1 MVSKGK
7 KIIKCIDKEK
17 RERFK
22 IDKNNSSTVSRLI
35 ATAIEKGV
43 IKDFDH
49 NGNTKKFKKY
59 IPFWA

>member
-1 MVSKGK
+1 MTNTTLRK
-7 KIIKCIDKEK
+7 
-17 RERFK
+17 RFK

-43 IKDFDH
+43 IKDFDP